1 MLTQCAHTKTHRD
14 KPRTH
19 AHTHKHTRIRSPGA
33 WTRICSPAGA
43 HLRAH
48 THTCTHLLI
57 CTHLA
62 PGHGFAHL
70 RPPAHTHAHI
80 CSPAPTWRLDTKG
93 AHLCPP
99 RKHTCVHICTHFLTR
114 THLHTHTCTHLR
126 TCAHLAPGH
135 ACAHLCPPP
144 RTHMCTHMHTFPHL
158 HPPAHAH
165 MHIFAHLRPPRAW
178 TCTICL
184 PVPTCAGLRPGW
196 IAAQHP
202 QLGVA
207 NKFF

>member
-19 AHTHKHTRIRSPGA
+19 AHTHTNTHES
-33 WTRICSPAGA
+33 A
-43 HLRAH
+43 HLVPGHAFVHQLGPTCAH
-48 THTCTHLLI
+48 THTHARI
-57 CTHLA
+57 CL
-62 PGHGFAHL
+62 
-70 RPPAHTHAHI
+70 
-80 CSPAPTWRLDTKG
+80 SAPTWRLDMD
-93 AHLCPP
+93 LL
-99 RKHTCVHICTHFLTR
+99 TCA
-114 THLHTHTCTHLR
+114 HLHTHTCTHLR